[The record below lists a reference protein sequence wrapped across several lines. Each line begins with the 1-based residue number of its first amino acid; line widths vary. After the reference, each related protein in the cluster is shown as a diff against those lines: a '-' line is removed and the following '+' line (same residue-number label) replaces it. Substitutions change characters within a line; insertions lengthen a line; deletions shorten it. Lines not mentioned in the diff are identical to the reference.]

1 MVSDMRLFFQAD
13 VDATRP
19 DDVDASR
26 RFAAADCSDCG
37 RFCLF
42 ILAPGA
48 DRGVIAESVDCC
60 VDADWTLAAAA
71 AAAAS
76 SVCRL

>member
-71 AAAAS
+71 AS